1 MDTEAAYTLIENAI
15 SAGRPAHGYL
25 IVGDVRGAALEL
37 AERVLERLFGAEHV
51 KDRAHP
57 DIHWLAP
64 ELKSRVISVE
74 SMHERLV
81 DPMAQTAFAGGWKA
95 GVVVA
100 AECLNP
106 TSANAFLKT
115 LEEPTPQTIF
125 LLLTDSPERL
135 LPTIVSRCQRIDL
148 VQPGGHRLS
157 EPWLSRLL
165 TILSDPALSGVTAK
179 AATAMRIAGLLA
191 ELKEKAEELV
201 DEETATEDEGP
212 GEETTKDQFK
222 ALVESRY
229 REFRTG
235 VARELSGWFR
245 DLAAIR
251 AAGADVPLVN
261 PDYRA
266 ILEARAAHLTR
277 AQAFRNVEAVEE
289 LVRAL
294 GRNMKEDMA
303 LFAFTDAVQFGAEGK

>member
-1 MDTEAAYTLIENAI
+1 
-15 SAGRPAHGYL
+15 
-25 IVGDVRGAALEL
+25 
-37 AERVLERLFGAEHV
+37 
-51 KDRAHP
+51 
-57 DIHWLAP
+57 
-64 ELKSRVISVE
+64 
-74 SMHERLV
+74 
-81 DPMAQTAFAGGWKA
+81 
-95 GVVVA
+95 
-100 AECLNP
+100 
-106 TSANAFLKT
+106 
-115 LEEPTPQTIF
+115 
-125 LLLTDSPERL
+125 
-135 LPTIVSRCQRIDL
+135 VSRCQRIDL

-179 AATAMRIAGLLA
+179 AAAAMRITGLLA

-212 GEETTKDQFK
+212 GEETTKDQLK

-277 AQAFRNVEAVEE
+277 AQAFRNVEAVDE
-289 LVRAL
+289 LMRAL
-294 GRNMKEDMA
+294 GRNMKEEMA